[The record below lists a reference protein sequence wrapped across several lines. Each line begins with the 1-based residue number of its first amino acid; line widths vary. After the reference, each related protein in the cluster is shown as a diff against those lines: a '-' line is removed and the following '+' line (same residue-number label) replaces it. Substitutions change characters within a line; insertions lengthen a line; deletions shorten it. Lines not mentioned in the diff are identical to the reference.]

1 MLSVFIVT
9 SSEES
14 QQRPLFGMSLE
25 EHRKISKREV
35 AVVIQDCIE
44 ALRDGWMDTEGLFR
58 IAGSATKVKF
68 LKVSR

>member
-68 LKVSR
+68 LKVSQ